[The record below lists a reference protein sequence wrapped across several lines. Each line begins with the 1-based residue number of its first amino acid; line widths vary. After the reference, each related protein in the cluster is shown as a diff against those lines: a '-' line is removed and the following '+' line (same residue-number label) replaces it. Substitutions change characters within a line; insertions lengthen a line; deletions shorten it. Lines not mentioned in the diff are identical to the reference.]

1 MLLLLLL
8 LLLLLPP
15 PPPPPRPDF
24 ALWLSVV
31 TCKPP
36 PFPMHLA
43 ALTPNF
49 VNNLRQ
55 PSAIASIMSSSGDD
69 EYPATAFDASQD
81 EDSSGEDYSSL
92 LPKAAAKKNKS
103 GGFESM
109 NLFPPVFRAI
119 RGKGYR
125 VRTIDLR
132 FACRCNTWGFRFQ
145 LPSSARPSPS
155 PSQVETSWPWHALA
169 AARLLHSSSPLC
181 TI

>member
-1 MLLLLLL
+1 MGCVGAVRGVSESYPT
-8 LLLLLPP
+8 PP
-15 PPPPPRPDF
+15 PPPPPPPGF

-36 PFPMHLA
+36 RSRCPLLLQLCTWSRAF

-132 FACRCNTWGFRFQ
+132 FACRCNTCCFRFQ

-155 PSQVETSWPWHALA
+155 PSQVETS
-169 AARLLHSSSPLC
+169 
-181 TI
+181 